1 VITSLSATGLQDGDF
16 TDMLSPVTI
25 WTGANAC
32 GKTKRLSAIHLAARG
47 EHPDPKIGSRN
58 EGIMQLASGP
68 MLHVEMEYR
77 GPVSGRLVRTWTK
90 TKTGYSCDNK
100 EPCEDFPSLL
110 LDPKEY
116 FSLSPAKQIELVAS
130 KVSVSSTAFTV
141 AGLTAAIKN
150 LKLDDGANTESSE
163 KALASVCDRLRDI
176 KVDDGPLPWL
186 EAALKQV
193 SDDLKAANAT
203 KKRMVGVTTGLEQL
217 RAQDT
222 DAETGTG
229 TVERDL
235 RQEREKLAGLERE
248 QGTLTGRANAA
259 DKARSRRKA
268 LEAVQTPAGVDEAA
282 LVAVRDELAAKIS
295 AITKSVQERP
305 VTVMELRGT
314 LASCQAKQGA
324 ATQNITALNQRI
336 ARLEAMKA
344 PASGQQDDKE
354 YLRLKNL
361 VTDLEESVKSRKNTT
376 DQDADAAAELGYQ
389 KAQAA
394 SAYIESK
401 SQIAAVHAEIKKFM
415 AMQCC
420 PTCMAD
426 GTEWKTKWH
435 LTQLE
440 KVKVLES
447 KMDAATV
454 NGTRLKKELEIAL
467 AAMQKKRGADVDLI
481 QHQAALAATEQ
492 RIAAIARE
500 QQQFAASREEL
511 AQVKRERDQQQA
523 QADFSAAKIKEIQP
537 SFDVY
542 VVQDFELTY
551 LRVDH
556 GNALAKLE
564 SAAASLK
571 DFKAAQQE
579 LASMPVAESHETL
592 AAEQDALTAKVTAAK
607 QRISEFE
614 ARARE
619 IAAFRG
625 TLRSQMQAAAAA
637 TAVESEIAVLKAAGK
652 LLQERQAAL
661 VEKAFKPLLA
671 ICNRFTS
678 CVIPHELIYQ
688 DSKLGYMNKG
698 TFVGSNTFNGAWS
711 SVAYLG
717 LATALCQ
724 DAKEKVVC
732 FDELARLTSA
742 NKTKIVKRM
751 LELLDAGIITQFLG
765 NDLDGTSY
773 RDISDKIKIISV

>member
-1 VITSLSATGLQDGDF
+1 MITSLSATGLQDGDF

-25 WTGANAC
+25 WTGANAS

-77 GPVSGRLVRTWTK
+77 GPVSGRIVRTWTK

-130 KVSVSSTAFTV
+130 KVSVTDPAFTV
-141 AGLTAAIKN
+141 SGLTAAVKNIKIET
-150 LKLDDGANTESSE
+150 NTEASESAVSEVCSS
-163 KALASVCDRLRDI
+163 LRSI
-176 KVDDGPLPWL
+176 PVTAPLPWL

-222 DAETGTG
+222 AAETGTG

-235 RQEREKLAGLERE
+235 RQEREKLAGLERD
-248 QGTLTGRANAA
+248 QGTLTGRAAAA

-268 LEAVQTPAGVDEAA
+268 LEAVHTPAGVDEAA

-295 AITKSVQERP
+295 AITKAVQERP

-314 LASCQAKQGA
+314 LASCQAKQESD
-324 ATQNITALNQRI
+324 TQSVTSLNQRI
-336 ARLEAMKA
+336 ARLESMKA
-344 PASGQQDDKE
+344 PASGQEDDKE

-361 VTDLEESVKSRKNTT
+361 VTDLEESVKSRKTTT
-376 DQDADAAAELGYQ
+376 DQDANAASELGYQ

-394 SAYIESK
+394 SAYIECK

-440 KVKVLES
+440 KVKALES
-447 KMDAATV
+447 KMDVATV

-467 AAMQKKRGADVDLI
+467 AALQKKRAEDVDLI
-481 QHQAALAATEQ
+481 QHRAALAATEQ

-523 QADFSAAKIKEIQP
+523 HAEFSAAKIKEVQP
-537 SFDVY
+537 SFDTY
-542 VVQDFELTY
+542 VEEDSDLSK
-551 LRVDH
+551 LRLLH
-556 GNALAKLE
+556 SAAQAKLD
-564 SAAASLK
+564 AATYALK
-571 DFKAAQQE
+571 AFKVTQAE
-579 LASMPVAESHETL
+579 LASMPPIDSVESL
-592 AAEQDALTAKVTAAK
+592 QSEQDALTAKVTAAK
-607 QRISEFE
+607 QRIAEFE
-614 ARARE
+614 AKTRE

-625 TLRSQMQAAAAA
+625 GLRSQMQAAAAA
-637 TAVESEIAVLKAAGK
+637 TDVESEIAVLKAAGK

-661 VEKAFKPLLA
+661 VEKAFKPLLV

-688 DSKLGYMNKG
+688 DGKLGYMSKG

-711 SVAYLG
+711 SVAFLG

-751 LELLDAGIITQFLG
+751 LELIDAGIITQFLG